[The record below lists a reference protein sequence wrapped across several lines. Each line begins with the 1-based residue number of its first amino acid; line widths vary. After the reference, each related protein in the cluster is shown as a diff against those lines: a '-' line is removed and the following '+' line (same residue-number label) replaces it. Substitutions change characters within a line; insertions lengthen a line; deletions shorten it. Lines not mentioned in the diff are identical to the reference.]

1 MYAIER
7 GWDQRAERVKT
18 ILALL
23 FCEISSERSR
33 PDHGWTA
40 IGTDVGTLDSVCCS
54 AVIDAEISR
63 NGPLGTTD
71 ELGCLIKL
79 GSHV

>member
-1 MYAIER
+1 MR
-7 GWDQRAERVKT
+7 QNGKL

-40 IGTDVGTLDSVCCS
+40 IGADLGTLGSLCCS

-63 NGPLGTTD
+63 NGPFGTTD
-71 ELGCLIKL
+71 ELGSLVKL